1 MSKEMHSKNLII
13 MDLIE
18 QLKSGQINRDAEM
31 QRSYVWGVVEQT
43 EFIDSMFQSEDTYI
57 PPIIG
62 AESEA
67 DMKVGGK
74 LVKVMDLLDG
84 KQRSTTIERFLNNEI
99 KLGNN
104 IKPVIIKQEDGTN
117 NIHIITGLTWKDIPE
132 EAKIAFKAN
141 KIQMVYFKG
150 MSFEDRE
157 RQFIKLQGGKKLSNA
172 EVNKVR
178 VGHEIREFIYKQLG
192 TDLWAKKTTVSS
204 NREVK
209 FETMQQVLMV
219 MTNQFDLSGKSLHTF
234 SENCSIAD
242 STLGKVILTTEYL
255 NDVAK
260 IIKKIELQKLD
271 ASENIEN
278 LTPKQL
284 KKYGK
289 PIDFLKK
296 VNVPIIYNVAIKAIE
311 NDINAEQFANFIS
324 KFFGD
329 IPFNYKRIME
339 SGSAE
344 AEKVKGRINILD
356 EALTKE
362 FNIIEKVAED
372 LGDDDQEEESDDEE
386 NED

>member
-1 MSKEMHSKNLII
+1 MSKEMNTKTFSIMGLIG
-13 MDLIE
+13 
-18 QLKSGQINRDAEM
+18 QLRSGQLNRDAEM
-31 QRSYVWGVVEQT
+31 QRSYVWGIIEQT
-43 EFIDSMFQSEDTYI
+43 EFIDSMFQSESTYI

-62 AESEA
+62 AESEK
-67 DMKVGGK
+67 DFIEGK
-74 LVKVMDLLDG
+74 PEKIMDLLDG
-84 KQRSTTIERFLNNEI
+84 KQRSTTIEKFLNDEI

-104 IKPVIIKQEDGTN
+104 IKPVVIKQEDETERVYV
-117 NIHIITGLTWKDIPE
+117 IAGLKWSELPE
-132 EAKIAFKAN
+132 EVKINFKAN

-150 MSFEDRE
+150 MTFEERE

-178 VGHEIREFIYKQLG
+178 VGHEVREFIYKQLSS
-192 TDLWAKKTTVSS
+192 DLWTKRTTVSS

-219 MTNQFDLSGKSLHTF
+219 MTNSFDLSGKSLHLF

-242 STLGKVILTTEYL
+242 STLGKVILATEYL
-255 NDVAK
+255 NDVTK
-260 IIKKIELQKLD
+260 IIKKIELEKVD
-271 ASENIEN
+271 ESGNIEN

-284 KKYGK
+284 KKYNK
-289 PIDFLKK
+289 PIEFLKK
-296 VNVPIIYNVAIKAIE
+296 VNVPIIYNIAIKAIE

-356 EALTKE
+356 ESLIKE
-362 FNIIEKVAED
+362 FSIVEKVADDTED
-372 LGDDDQEEESDDEE
+372 EDDQEDESE

>member
-1 MSKEMHSKNLII
+1 MSKEMNTKTFSIMGLIG
-13 MDLIE
+13 
-18 QLKSGQINRDAEM
+18 QLRSGQLNRDAEM
-31 QRSYVWGVVEQT
+31 QRSYVWGIIEQT
-43 EFIDSMFQSEDTYI
+43 EFIDSMFQSESTYI

-62 AESEA
+62 AESEK
-67 DMKVGGK
+67 DFIEGK
-74 LVKVMDLLDG
+74 PEKIMDLLDG
-84 KQRSTTIERFLNNEI
+84 KQRSTTIEKFLNDEI

-104 IKPVIIKQEDGTN
+104 IKPVVIKQEDETEKVYV
-117 NIHIITGLTWKDIPE
+117 IAGLKWSELPE
-132 EAKIAFKAN
+132 EVKINFKAN

-150 MSFEDRE
+150 MTFEERE

-178 VGHEIREFIYKQLG
+178 VGHEVREFIYKQLSS
-192 TDLWAKKTTVSS
+192 DLWTKRTTVSS

-219 MTNQFDLSGKSLHTF
+219 MTNSFDLSGKSLHLF

-242 STLGKVILTTEYL
+242 STLGKVILATEYL
-255 NDVAK
+255 NDVTK
-260 IIKKIELQKLD
+260 IIKKIELEKVD
-271 ASENIEN
+271 ESGNIEN

-284 KKYGK
+284 KKYNK
-289 PIDFLKK
+289 PIEFLKK
-296 VNVPIIYNVAIKAIE
+296 VNVPIIYNIAIKAIE

-356 EALTKE
+356 ESLIKE
-362 FNIIEKVAED
+362 FSIVEKVADDTED
-372 LGDDDQEEESDDEE
+372 EDDQEDESE